1 MSDFLYREIFLGG
14 APKSGTTLL
23 LGLLESHPDLLVFP
37 EEVALFNR
45 AVLRSGEHD
54 PRALA
59 EHILH
64 HTEVRRLSE
73 KGAPAARPGESE
85 NQVDY
90 SFFNYPAFEKNFLA
104 RVDAFSSASQNV
116 SVPRHVLQSLFHAYA
131 ETLEPPRDHPRL
143 LVEKTPANDYFA
155 PWLFR
160 LFPDAKLV
168 QVVRDPRAVYASRRQ
183 RLLHD
188 SPSHSKAFRLVNEW
202 NRSVS
207 QRFTYKNSSARFLS
221 VRYEDLV
228 RDPRSVVEQVCAFI
242 GVDATPLPLTPTRG
256 GRAWGGNS
264 SYGENFS
271 GISQSSLDRWKTQ
284 LTPGEIHWIEYH
296 CQGGMKD
303 CGYEIL
309 SDLSS
314 PARNLARW
322 FARVPHESTLGYL
335 KARRASLCW
344 HLAPRYIMRPH

>member
-45 AVLRSGEHD
+45 AILRQGAANV
-54 PRALA
+54 RALA
-59 EHILH
+59 EHILTR
-64 HTEVRRLSE
+64 TEVRRLSE

-90 SFFNYPAFEKNFLA
+90 AFFNYPAFERNFLSRVEA
-104 RVDAFSSASQNV
+104 RPAGG
-116 SVPRHVLQSLFHAYA
+116 PRHVLQSLFHAYA
-131 ETLEPPRDHPRL
+131 ETLVPPRSRPRL

-160 LFPDAKLV
+160 SFPVAKLI

-183 RLLHD
+183 RLLHGAAQ
-188 SPSHSKAFRLVNEW
+188 HSKAFRLVNEW
-202 NRSVS
+202 NRSVY
-207 QRFTYKNSSARFLS
+207 QRFNYKKDPGRFLS

-228 RDPRSVVEQVCAFI
+228 ENPRPVVEQVCAFI
-242 GVDATPLPLTPTRG
+242 GVDAGPLPLTPTRG

-264 SYGENFS
+264 SYGDNFS
-271 GISQSSLDRWKTQ
+271 GVSKNSLDRWKTE
-284 LTPGEIHWIEYH
+284 LSPGEIHWIEYH
-296 CQGGMKD
+296 CQAGMRD

-314 PARNLARW
+314 PARNLGRW
-322 FARVPHESTLGYL
+322 FARVPHESGLGYL
-335 KARRASLCW
+335 KARRGSLCW
-344 HLAPRYIMRPH
+344 HLLPRYVMRPH

>member
-1 MSDFLYREIFLGG
+1 MPDFLYREIFLGG

-45 AVLRSGEHD
+45 AVLRAGGRD
-54 PRALA
+54 TRALA
-59 EHILH
+59 QHILH

-104 RVDAFSSASQNV
+104 RVDSDPAGG
-116 SVPRHVLQSLFHAYA
+116 PRHVLQSLFHAYA
-131 ETLEPPRDHPRL
+131 ETLDPPRDRPRL

-155 PWLFR
+155 PRLFEF
-160 LFPDAKLV
+160 FPDAKLV

-188 SPSHSKAFRLVNEW
+188 SRRHSKAFRLVNEW
-202 NRSVS
+202 NRSVY
-207 QRFTYKNSSARFLS
+207 QRFEYKNHPARFLS

-228 RDPRSVVEQVCAFI
+228 NDPRPVLERVCAFI
-242 GVDATPLPLTPTRG
+242 GVDAAPLPLTPTRG

-271 GISQSSLDRWKTQ
+271 GVSKGSLDRWKKE
-284 LTPGEIHWIEYH
+284 LAPAEIHWIEYH
-296 CQGGMKD
+296 CRAGMAD

-322 FARVPHESTLGYL
+322 LAPVPHESALGYL
-335 KARRASLCW
+335 KARRGSLCW
-344 HLAPRYIMRPH
+344 HAFPRYLMRPH

>member
-1 MSDFLYREIFLGG
+1 VNNFIYREIFLGG

-45 AVLRSGEHD
+45 AVLRVGGQD
-54 PRALA
+54 ARALA
-59 EHILH
+59 RHILQ

-73 KGAPAARPGESE
+73 KGAPPARPGEAE

-90 SFFNYPAFEKNFLA
+90 SFFNYPVFEKNFRA
-104 RVDAFSSASQNV
+104 RVETRPDGG
-116 SVPRHVLQSLFHAYA
+116 PRHVLQSLFHAYA
-131 ETLEPPRDHPRL
+131 ETLDPPRDRPRR

-155 PWLFR
+155 PWIFR
-160 LFPDAKLV
+160 YFPEATLI
-168 QVVRDPRAVYASRRQ
+168 QVVRDPRAVFASRRQ

-188 SPSHSKAFRLVNEW
+188 SPRHTKAFRLVNEW
-202 NRSVS
+202 NRSVQ
-207 QRFTYKNSSARFLS
+207 QRLEYKNQPERFLS
-221 VRYEDLV
+221 IRYEDLV
-228 RDPRSVVEQVCAFI
+228 NDPRPVVERICALI
-242 GVDATPLPLTPTRG
+242 DVDASPLSLLPTRG

-271 GISQSSLDRWKTQ
+271 GVSKGSLDRWKNE
-284 LTPGEIHWIEYH
+284 LTAAEIHWIEYH
-296 CQGGMKD
+296 CQAGMRE

-314 PARNLARW
+314 PAHNLGRW
-322 FARVPHESTLGYL
+322 LRRLPHESWSGYF

-344 HLAPRYIMRPH
+344 HAFPRYLMRPH